1 MRQASAGLES
11 SVSHLG
17 LGLLRLFLSASVA
30 CQARRRSTRVAAT
43 ATPARE
49 QKTRSQERPQAPRT
63 KEHRARLQPPAQS
76 YRAHARKSRRRGTL
90 ARYAARAAS
99 PRLVYADG
107 ARPFPRRPR
116 RMFVKRGMGRHD
128 VTLICLQILCLQCLY
143 YAMIGIWFIGG
154 HIIFGIT
161 LHLDRFFDTH
171 TSLDVQSMSA
181 AFELA
186 GVLGAGLGASYL
198 LSVVVEKARKC
209 LDFAVTLYDLG
220 VTRCCGAFTPSTRVV
235 SRNDGS
241 GWSLFRF

>member
-1 MRQASAGLES
+1 MSLEHKTFAAVCERHRIS
-11 SVSHLG
+11 QDRSDLG
-17 LGLLRLFLSASVA
+17 LF
-30 CQARRRSTRVAAT
+30 AAT
-43 ATPARE
+43 ASPARE
-49 QKTRSQERPQAPRT
+49 QKTQSQERPQAPRT
-63 KEHRARLQPPAQS
+63 QVYGARLQPP
-76 YRAHARKSRRRGTL
+76 RSRT
-90 ARYAARAAS
+90 ARATAGRAVTTARFAAGR

-116 RMFVKRGMGRHD
+116 RMFARRRGMGRHD

-143 YAMIGIWFIGG
+143 YAMLGVWFIGG
-154 HIIFGIT
+154 HIVFGIT

-220 VTRCCGAFTPSTRVV
+220 VPRCCGAFTLSTRLVFI
-235 SRNDGS
+235 RRGR
-241 GWSLFRF
+241 GWFLFRF

>member
-1 MRQASAGLES
+1 M
-11 SVSHLG
+11 
-17 LGLLRLFLSASVA
+17 RLFLSAPAGQNFCHSRIRSLPPQRKRVT
-30 CQARRRSTRVAAT
+30 QKSGRRRPQDLHTDRRAAG
-43 ATPARE
+43 
-49 QKTRSQERPQAPRT
+49 
-63 KEHRARLQPPAQS
+63 ARLR
-76 YRAHARKSRRRGTL
+76 RATTARF
-90 ARYAARAAS
+90 AAGR

-116 RMFVKRGMGRHD
+116 RMFAKRGMGRHD

-143 YAMIGIWFIGG
+143 YAMLGMWFIGG
-154 HIIFGIT
+154 HIVFGIT

-209 LDFAVTLYDLG
+209 LDFAVTLYGTHLLLSLCYSRSFPRWTWWLCHG
-220 VTRCCGAFTPSTRVV
+220 SALVIAVVCGEFLCARNELKEIPLAVVPGERTPKAER
-235 SRNDGS
+235 
-241 GWSLFRF
+241 